1 MWHSCFPVNSEKFLR
16 IPFLQNASGR
26 LLLNNDPEYSGQ
38 LSRKIS
44 FIQQKSIN
52 HQANILDK
60 FMLCSRKT
68 KQCYYFENNGIY
80 TLRKNFGDSLFQVHH
95 FEFIALRMFHVRE
108 RSRLIEIQFFF
119 MKLNLPQLFE
129 QNLKSQL
136 LLCLTWCTPCF

>member
-1 MWHSCFPVNSEKFLR
+1 MTQNTLDSSAEKYPL
-16 IPFLQNASGR
+16 
-26 LLLNNDPEYSGQ
+26 YSKRVLTIRQ
-38 LSRKIS
+38 I
-44 FIQQKSIN
+44 FWT
-52 HQANILDK
+52 K

-119 MKLNLPQLFE
+119 MKLNQP
-129 QNLKSQL
+129 
-136 LLCLTWCTPCF
+136 